1 MTEKKP
7 SYNALRRKCER
18 LEAALKKATDDGA
31 RDRRVYYDLLGDKVD
46 LEMRVKQAIA
56 ILNGE
61 DE

>member
-7 SYNALRRKCER
+7 SYNALRRRCER
-18 LEAALKKATDDGA
+18 LEAALNKALAEGW
-31 RDRRVYYDLLGDKVD
+31 RDRQAYYDLLGKKIDA
-46 LEMRVKQAIA
+46 EMRVKQAIK